1 MLEAWKTCTAADLG
15 QASVVLWRAVRR
27 CCSAHSSPGVLGAG
41 KDLGGGGGGNFG
53 VLCVMKRNLRTK
65 SGWSGSGSGFRSKDP
80 SEVQISSTDKD
91 TDEREAKMSKL

>member
-1 MLEAWKTCTAADLG
+1 MWKTCTAGDLG

-41 KDLGGGGGGNFG
+41 KDLGGGGNFG
-53 VLCVMKRNLRTK
+53 VMKWNLRTK
-65 SGWSGSGSGFRSKDP
+65 SGWSGSGSGFRAKDP

>member
-1 MLEAWKTCTAADLG
+1 MLEAWKTCTAVDLG
-15 QASVVLWRAVRR
+15 QASVLLWRAVRR
-27 CCSAHSSPGVLGAG
+27 CCSAHGSPGVLGAG
-41 KDLGGGGGGNFG
+41 KDLGGGENFG
-53 VLCVMKRNLRTK
+53 VLCVMKWNLRTK